1 MSEENKKVKIGDKY
15 IVPIGTQL
23 WFVNLQQTYI
33 TTRVYVVEV
42 THTIWNSDSCFFGDL
57 YEVMFGLIVPS
68 LMKVIHG
75 EVSTSLDKLEPLGD
89 LLEPKFMDFN
99 YDNE

>member
-1 MSEENKKVKIGDKY
+1 MEKVKIGDKY

-23 WFVNLQQTYI
+23 WFVNLQQSFI
-33 TTRVYVVEV
+33 TTREYVVEV
-42 THTIWNSDSCFFGDL
+42 THTIWNSDTCFFGDL
-57 YEVMFGLIVPS
+57 YEVMFKVMIPG

-75 EVSTSLDKLEPLGD
+75 EVSTSLDKLKTLGD
-89 LLEPKFMDFN
+89 ILEPKFMDFK

>member
-1 MSEENKKVKIGDKY
+1 MEKVKIGDKY

-23 WFVNLQQTYI
+23 WFVNLQQSFI
-33 TTRVYVVEV
+33 TTSEYVVEV
-42 THTIWNSDSCFFGDL
+42 THTIWNSDTCFFGDL
-57 YEVMFGLIVPS
+57 YEVIFKVMIPG

-75 EVSTSLDKLEPLGD
+75 EVSTSLDKLKPLGD
-89 LLEPKFMDFN
+89 ILEPKFMDFK

>member
-1 MSEENKKVKIGDKY
+1 MEKVKIGDRY

-23 WFVNLQQTYI
+23 WFVNLQQSFI
-33 TTRVYVVEV
+33 TTREYVVEV
-42 THTIWNSDSCFFGDL
+42 THTIWNSDTCFFGDL
-57 YEVMFGLIVPS
+57 YEVTFGLIIPG
-68 LMKVIHG
+68 LLKVIHG

-89 LLEPKFMDFN
+89 ILEPKFLDFK

>member
-1 MSEENKKVKIGDKY
+1 MEKVKIGGRY

-23 WFVNLQQTYI
+23 WFVNLQQSFI
-33 TTRVYVVEV
+33 TTTEYVVEV
-42 THTIWNSDSCFFGDL
+42 THTIWNSDTCFFGDL
-57 YEVMFGLIVPS
+57 YDVTFRLMIPG
-68 LMKVIHG
+68 LMKVRHG

-89 LLEPKFMDFN
+89 ILEPKFMDFK

>member
-1 MSEENKKVKIGDKY
+1 MEKVKIGDKY

-23 WFVNLQQTYI
+23 WFVNLQQSFI
-33 TTRVYVVEV
+33 TTREYVVEV
-42 THTIWNSDSCFFGDL
+42 TYTIWNSNTCFFGDL
-57 YEVMFGLIVPS
+57 YEVTFGLMIPG

-75 EVSTSLDKLEPLGD
+75 EVSTSLDKLKPLGD
-89 LLEPKFMDFN
+89 ILEPKFIDFK